1 MTSRGVGQVDYQGQK
16 PQQNKQD
23 RPPHGC
29 LLVAES
35 PFIVS
40 PAISPCSNVEDSG
53 KLLSSP
59 TPLPKT
65 TEIPRKNSLKPRFAS
80 PHHKGGGI
88 PSTVTI
94 VFHQKKDHPKM
105 SSTSATNAAAAMAAL
120 ARLQPGPN
128 QADLAQTLA
137 AMSRASA
144 GRPEADTKTDKNI
157 NASFQQDNDHSAQ
170 EDTSSLSETSS
181 CEAREHRNEGDE
193 DDDEEGNEG
202 RGDAPQLFRRVSSLN
217 IREKQLL
224 PKDFCPSESDV
235 VCGRGKAYREW
246 PGNESFRKLIE
257 DRLEDY
263 SNAKGRYEKGI
274 IIREIVDQVRAQS
287 SQGGGFVK
295 QDPTGRWYEVGDFLA
310 REKTSQHFR
319 DCLHFRYSSSNNA
332 KKRRRQMEAKLV
344 EQAARDQT
352 KHHAEGVRSSS
363 NGDDETEI
371 EEKNAALVKNGKKK
385 KKKKRQR
392 LEQANN
398 VTSNTGAH
406 IDQQNHQQLL
416 AAAAAAA
423 AVQGHQNLS
432 AAAFGNAHG
441 HPSPAMLAASHAAA
455 QAAVA
460 AHASTFPSAVD
471 VERRIF
477 EFAAS
482 NVPPMADQHLL
493 ASKQRVAVTAALA
506 ADALSDIRQR
516 RDDILRRLQQQ
527 HLLSA
532 NAPTASHGTV
542 RDLRNG
548 AAVVSVSDRS
558 SAEHDVI
565 SALQR
570 LAYAGQQQATAQA
583 NLSHEGEEN
592 HNNKAN
598 RRKADGERSPQL
610 RGDVISS
617 TEADQHVTP
626 LTATRLEVTVCAIQP
641 RLRQKDESPLDVCKR
656 ILDSIEDIARSRNVD
671 LFVLP
676 ELAPVGYSED
686 TFARCLPKS
695 ELMKKMYELID
706 EAFSERAS
714 KIQSYICYGTVGWK
728 VSDEG
733 DESFTIRQ
741 KVVDRSG
748 KVVAVYDKIHLCD
761 YGDCAETRF
770 FQPGPKQA
778 VSFTIDN
785 SFTFGLLICADMRYP
800 ELSRALARDHKV
812 DALLQ
817 PAAFP
822 RDISFRTW
830 KSFRETRAVENSV
843 YFVGI
848 NYAGRMYGESSIVP
862 PWVDDDHEAQELG
875 TEEGFLIS
883 RLQRHELDLAR
894 TALPFYRELFS

>member
-1 MTSRGVGQVDYQGQK
+1 
-16 PQQNKQD
+16 
-23 RPPHGC
+23 
-29 LLVAES
+29 
-35 PFIVS
+35 
-40 PAISPCSNVEDSG
+40 
-53 KLLSSP
+53 
-59 TPLPKT
+59 
-65 TEIPRKNSLKPRFAS
+65 
-80 PHHKGGGI
+80 
-88 PSTVTI
+88 
-94 VFHQKKDHPKM
+94 
-105 SSTSATNAAAAMAAL
+105 
-120 ARLQPGPN
+120 
-128 QADLAQTLA
+128 
-137 AMSRASA
+137 
-144 GRPEADTKTDKNI
+144 
-157 NASFQQDNDHSAQ
+157 
-170 EDTSSLSETSS
+170 
-181 CEAREHRNEGDE
+181 
-193 DDDEEGNEG
+193 
-202 RGDAPQLFRRVSSLN
+202 
-217 IREKQLL
+217 
-224 PKDFCPSESDV
+224 
-235 VCGRGKAYREW
+235 
-246 PGNESFRKLIE
+246 
-257 DRLEDY
+257 
-263 SNAKGRYEKGI
+263 
-274 IIREIVDQVRAQS
+274 
-287 SQGGGFVK
+287 
-295 QDPTGRWYEVGDFLA
+295 
-310 REKTSQHFR
+310 
-319 DCLHFRYSSSNNA
+319 
-332 KKRRRQMEAKLV
+332 
-344 EQAARDQT
+344 
-352 KHHAEGVRSSS
+352 
-363 NGDDETEI
+363 
-371 EEKNAALVKNGKKK
+371 
-385 KKKKRQR
+385 

-398 VTSNTGAH
+398 VTSNTVAH
-406 IDQQNHQQLL
+406 IDQQNHQQLI
-416 AAAAAAA
+416 AAAAA
-423 AVQGHQNLS
+423 AVQGQQNLP
-432 AAAFGNAHG
+432 AAAYGIAHG

-455 QAAVA
+455 QAAAA

-477 EFAAS
+477 KLAAS

-532 NAPTASHGTV
+532 NAPTANQGTV

-570 LAYAGQQQATAQA
+570 LAYAGQHQATAQA

-592 HNNKAN
+592 HTNKAN
-598 RRKADGERSPQL
+598 NWRKADGQRSPQL

-617 TEADQHVTP
+617 AQADQHVP
-626 LTATRLEVTVCAIQP
+626 PITATRLEVTVCAIQP

-728 VSDEG
+728 ASDEG

-817 PAAFP
+817 PAAFT

-875 TEEGFLIS
+875 TEEGYLIS

-894 TALPFYRELFS
+894 TALPFYRELLS

>member
-1 MTSRGVGQVDYQGQK
+1 
-16 PQQNKQD
+16 
-23 RPPHGC
+23 
-29 LLVAES
+29 
-35 PFIVS
+35 
-40 PAISPCSNVEDSG
+40 
-53 KLLSSP
+53 
-59 TPLPKT
+59 
-65 TEIPRKNSLKPRFAS
+65 
-80 PHHKGGGI
+80 
-88 PSTVTI
+88 
-94 VFHQKKDHPKM
+94 M

-128 QADLAQTLA
+128 QSDLAQTLA

-157 NASFQQDNDHSAQ
+157 NVSFQQDNNDDDRPHHSAQ

-181 CEAREHRNEGDE
+181 GEAREHRNEGDE
-193 DDDEEGNEG
+193 DDDDEGNEG
-202 RGDAPQLFRRVSSLN
+202 RGDVPQLFRRVSSLN

-263 SNAKGRYEKGI
+263 SSAKGRYEKGI

-352 KHHAEGVRSSS
+352 KHHAEGVQSSP
-363 NGDDETEI
+363 NGDDETET

-385 KKKKRQR
+385 KKKRQR

-398 VTSNTGAH
+398 VASNNGAH
-406 IDQQNHQQLL
+406 IDQQNHQQLI

-423 AVQGHQNLS
+423 AVQGHQNLP

-477 EFAAS
+477 ELAAS
-482 NVPPMADQHLL
+482 NVPPLADQHLL

-532 NAPTASHGTV
+532 NAPIASHGTG
-542 RDLRNG
+542 R
-548 AAVVSVSDRS
+548 VS
-558 SAEHDVI
+558 
-565 SALQR
+565 
-570 LAYAGQQQATAQA
+570 T
-583 NLSHEGEEN
+583 
-592 HNNKAN
+592 
-598 RRKADGERSPQL
+598 
-610 RGDVISS
+610 
-617 TEADQHVTP
+617 
-626 LTATRLEVTVCAIQP
+626 TR
-641 RLRQKDESPLDVCKR
+641 
-656 ILDSIEDIARSRNVD
+656 
-671 LFVLP
+671 
-676 ELAPVGYSED
+676 
-686 TFARCLPKS
+686 
-695 ELMKKMYELID
+695 
-706 EAFSERAS
+706 
-714 KIQSYICYGTVGWK
+714 
-728 VSDEG
+728 
-733 DESFTIRQ
+733 
-741 KVVDRSG
+741 
-748 KVVAVYDKIHLCD
+748 
-761 YGDCAETRF
+761 
-770 FQPGPKQA
+770 
-778 VSFTIDN
+778 
-785 SFTFGLLICADMRYP
+785 
-800 ELSRALARDHKV
+800 
-812 DALLQ
+812 
-817 PAAFP
+817 
-822 RDISFRTW
+822 
-830 KSFRETRAVENSV
+830 
-843 YFVGI
+843 
-848 NYAGRMYGESSIVP
+848 
-862 PWVDDDHEAQELG
+862 
-875 TEEGFLIS
+875 
-883 RLQRHELDLAR
+883 
-894 TALPFYRELFS
+894 